1 MNPKI
6 APKLAL
12 FQQVPLADHPD
23 RQRCFVGAV
32 TGIIQAKNVQ
42 LPQIAKHFNN
52 QRSAQANERRLQ
64 AFLTDF
70 PFDYQ
75 RIALLMTLFIP
86 RGRITLCLDRTEW
99 KFGQCEVNIL
109 MLTARCGEVGV
120 PLFWELLDNR
130 SGNSS
135 VTDRTQLL
143 EQGLALLGRERVGLL
158 VADRE
163 FVGADWVRYLVGQR
177 MSFCLRLPRTHPIRL
192 RNGEV
197 WAVET
202 LLAQKSERYYERVL
216 VDGQWL
222 NVYLKQLTNKELLYL
237 AGTLSAGELGRAY
250 RRRWSIEVMF
260 QSFKERGFFLET
272 THLKALHKLKKLL
285 ALVGLA
291 HGFCL
296 VAGRHIDRKVK
307 PIGRKNHGYKGQ
319 SYFRRGK
326 DVLEAYLSDK
336 PLDIVVDWED
346 IFRRLQRW
354 LLYQVA
360 YFCPTNPIFR

>member
-1 MNPKI
+1 MDPKI
-6 APKLAL
+6 RAKLTL
-12 FQQVPLADHPD
+12 FQQVPLANHPD

-32 TGIIQAKNVQ
+32 AGLIQAKNVQ
-42 LPQIAKHFNN
+42 LPQIAKHFNP

-75 RIALLMTLFIP
+75 RIALLMILFIP

-99 KFGQCEVNIL
+99 SFGQCEVNIL
-109 MLTARCGEVGV
+109 MLTARCSEVAV

-135 VTDRTQLL
+135 VSDRTNLL
-143 EQGLALLGRERVGLL
+143 EQALGLLGTNRIGLL

-163 FVGADWVRYLVGQR
+163 FVGAEWVRYLVEQGIE
-177 MSFCLRLPRTHPIRL
+177 FCLRLPRTHPIRL

-202 LLAQKSERYYERVL
+202 LLAQKSERFYEQVL

-222 NVYLKQLTNKELLYL
+222 NVHLKRLAGNELLYL
-237 AGTLSAGELGRAY
+237 VGTLPVRQLGSAY
-250 RRRWSIEVMF
+250 RRRWSIEVLF
-260 QSFKERGFFLET
+260 QCMKERGFSLES
-272 THLKALHKLKKLL
+272 THLKAPDKLKKLL
-285 ALVGLA
+285 ALVSLA

-307 PIGRKNHGYKGQ
+307 RIGRKKHGYKGQ

-326 DVLEAYLSDK
+326 DVLEAYLTGK
-336 PLDIVVDWED
+336 PLDVVVEWDGV
-346 IFRRLQRW
+346 FRRLQRW
-354 LLYQVA
+354 LSYQIA
-360 YFCPTNPIFR
+360 YFCHNT

>member
-6 APKLAL
+6 KAKLAL
-12 FQQVPLADHPD
+12 FQQVPLADHPN

-32 TGIIQAKNVQ
+32 VGLIQAKNVQ
-42 LPQIAKHFNN
+42 LPQIAKHFNE
-52 QRSAQANERRLQ
+52 QRSAQANERRMQ
-64 AFLTDF
+64 AFLTKF
-70 PFDYQ
+70 PFDYE

-109 MLTARCGEVGV
+109 MLTARCSEVAV
-120 PLFWELLDNR
+120 PLFWDLLDNR

-135 VTDRTQLL
+135 VSDRTNLL
-143 EQGLALLGRERVGLL
+143 EQALTLLGTERIGLL

-163 FVGADWVRYLVGQR
+163 FVGADWVRYLVKRRIG
-177 MSFCLRLPRTHPIRL
+177 FCLRLPRTHPIRL

-197 WAVET
+197 WAIDV
-202 LLAQKSERYYERVL
+202 LLAQKSERFYERVL

-222 NVYLKQLTNKELLYL
+222 NVHLKELEGKELLYL
-237 AGTLSAGELGRAY
+237 AGPLPVRQLGSVY

-260 QSFKERGFFLET
+260 QCFKERGFAVET
-272 THLKALHKLKKLL
+272 THLKALDKLKKLL
-285 ALVGLA
+285 ALVSLA
-291 HGFCL
+291 HGFCV

-307 PIGRKNHGYKGQ
+307 RIGRKKHGYKGQ

-326 DVLEAYLSDK
+326 DVLEAYLTGK
-336 PLDIVVDWED
+336 PLDVVVDWD
-346 IFRRLQRW
+346 DVFIRLQRW
-354 LLYQVA
+354 LCCQIA
-360 YFCPTNPIFR
+360 YFCPKLTFFR